1 MTLEDRYRKQWQNCF
16 QKEQDSILRASM
28 LSTVVREYLE
38 VRYQVPLIRATPEEA
53 RDIVRQ
59 AQWSDVLQDAVNRI
73 LDRTDMIRFAGEAA
87 DDRAFAELTRN
98 LEVVLA
104 MGEKDGI

>member
-1 MTLEDRYRKQWQNCF
+1 
-16 QKEQDSILRASM
+16 M